1 MDMRFAV
8 VANVALACV
17 LLGLSTGCSKNKK
30 SDGEYVIPTGAVD
43 IENPFG
49 DGMGLDGIPVGAI
62 GGRFEDMCDRVTDIT
77 FAPIYFAFD
86 SYALAPQEIAK
97 IEQVARHLQSNS
109 RHVLVIEGHCDI
121 RGSNEYNLALGEN
134 RALAVR
140 THLVHLGVGPE
151 RIQTR
156 SFGSEKPAVAGTG
169 EAVWRLN
176 RRGEFALYQ
185 K

>member
-1 MDMRFAV
+1 MKRFAV

-17 LLGLSTGCSKNKK
+17 LLGLNTGCGKK
-30 SDGEYVIPTGAVD
+30 DGGPGGIGNTGPTLDVDNPLNWKLDDGSTMGA
-43 IENPFG
+43 E
-49 DGMGLDGIPVGAI
+49 
-62 GGRFEDMCDRVTDIT
+62 RFEDMYSRVTDVNFT
-77 FAPIYFAFD
+77 PVYFAFD
-86 SYALAPQEIAK
+86 SYALAPQELAK
-97 IEQVARHLQSNS
+97 IDRVAQHLQSNS
-109 RHVLVIEGHCDI
+109 RHVLVVEGHCDE

-134 RALAVR
+134 RALSVR
-140 THLVHLGVGPE
+140 AHLVNLGIGPE

-156 SFGSEKPAVAGTG
+156 SFGEEKPAALGTG

>member
-1 MDMRFAV
+1 MNMKRFAV
-8 VANVALACV
+8 VVNVALACAV
-17 LLGLSTGCSKNKK
+17 VGLNSGCGGDKPGA
-30 SDGEYVIPTGAVD
+30 DDPTVPTS
-43 IENPFG
+43 IFNPPNEWETEGGGTIGRADRPFSELYERVQG
-49 DGMGLDGIPVGAI
+49 VNFSPV
-62 GGRFEDMCDRVTDIT
+62 
-77 FAPIYFAFD
+77 YFAFD
-86 SYALAPQEIAK
+86 SYALAPQEMAK

-109 RHVLVIEGHCDI
+109 RHVLVVEGHCDI

-140 THLVHLGVGPE
+140 SHLVRLGIAPD
-151 RIQTR
+151 RLQTR

-169 EAVWRLN
+169 EAAWSKN

>member
-1 MDMRFAV
+1 MKKMRFMV

-17 LLGLSTGCSKNKK
+17 LMGLNTGCKSKKGVDDY
-30 SDGEYVIPTGAVD
+30 SIPTGSILD
-43 IENPFG
+43 NTLG
-49 DGMGLDGIPVGAI
+49 GTDLDGIPIGAI
-62 GGRFEDMCDRVTDIT
+62 GGRFEDMYSRVQGVN
-77 FAPIYFAFD
+77 FSPVYFAFD
-86 SYALAPQEIAK
+86 SYALAPQELAK
-97 IEQVARHLQSNS
+97 IDQVAQHLQSNS
-109 RHVLVIEGHCDI
+109 SHVLVVEGHCDI

-140 THLVHLGVGPE
+140 THLVNLGVSAD
-151 RIQTR
+151 RIQSR